1 MSTAANTPYDVIVL
15 GEVLV
20 EVATEAPFGDGA
32 EARMGISGDAL
43 NVAAAAA
50 AVGARVGLI
59 SVLGEDD
66 LAQAVRGRIAELG
79 ICTDLLITR
88 PGQQGAYF
96 VHSDPDGAREFSY
109 ARSHSVGS
117 TLSSADLDLDLIR
130 SAGAVVASGITCA
143 ISPTARDAVLLAARS
158 ATRFIFDP
166 NHRPRLWSLEEAR
179 KVLPQVAGHSWLVT
193 PSHPGETGELF
204 GAATPQEAAS
214 ALIDIGAQNVA
225 VTCGSDGIHV
235 AQGRAP
241 EGPAEHWVPSVPA
254 PAVVDQTGAG
264 DSFLGTTAARA
275 VLGDSLPEAVR
286 WGAAA
291 ASLVVGGRGGT
302 GFVPTAEQTRS
313 HMNGDSAAADS
324 QGHAGGGGD

>member
-20 EVATEAPFGDGA
+20 EVATEAPFGDGVD
-32 EARMGISGDAL
+32 ARMGISGDAL

-50 AVGARVGLI
+50 AAGARVGLI

-66 LAQAVRGRIAELG
+66 LAGAVRGRIAELG

-88 PGQQGAYF
+88 PGQQGVYF

-117 TLSSADLDLDLIR
+117 TLSPDDLDVEHIR

-143 ISPTARDAVLLAARS
+143 ISSTARDAVLTAAQT
-158 ATRFIFDP
+158 ATKFIFDP
-166 NHRPRLWSLEEAR
+166 NHRPRLWSVEDAR
-179 KVLPQVAGHSWLVT
+179 EVLPQMAEHSWLVT
-193 PSHPGETGELF
+193 PSHPGETGELL
-204 GAATPQEAAS
+204 GASTPQEAAS
-214 ALIDIGAQNVA
+214 VLFGIGTQNVA
-225 VTCGSDGIHV
+225 VTCGSEGIHL
-235 AQGRAP
+235 AQGGTQ

-302 GFVPTAEQTRS
+302 GFVPTAAQTRS
-313 HMNGDSAAADS
+313 HMTSGAAAVDTPEGS
-324 QGHAGGGGD
+324 AGGGD